1 MDSIFQVI
9 PQNLYLQ
16 ETCRK
21 IFQKA
26 WLDELIFTN
35 GSGRHQCAY
44 VGAMPI

>member
-1 MDSIFQVI
+1 MDFIFQVI

-16 ETCRK
+16 ETRRK

-35 GSGRHQCAY
+35 GSGRQS
-44 VGAMPI
+44 MRLR